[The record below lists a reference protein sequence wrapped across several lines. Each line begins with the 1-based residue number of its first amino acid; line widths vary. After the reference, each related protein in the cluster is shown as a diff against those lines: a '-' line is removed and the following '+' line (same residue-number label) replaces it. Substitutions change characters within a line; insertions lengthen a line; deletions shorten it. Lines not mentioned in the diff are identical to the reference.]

1 MIEKAQ
7 SLPADE
13 VFLDLEDA
21 VAPDAKGA
29 ARRNAVTALTEGD
42 WQGKTRVVRINDAT
56 TAWAHRDVVEVVE
69 RAGAHLDCLLLPKV
83 TGPAHVHWLDL
94 LLGQVER
101 AVGLPVGRVGI
112 EAQIED
118 AAGLLHVEA
127 VATASPRLEALV
139 FGPADFMA
147 SLAMPSLAVGG
158 LHPDYPGDTYH
169 YALARILVAA
179 RAYGLQ
185 AVDGPWLA
193 IRDLDGFR
201 AAARRSRA
209 LGYDGKWVVHPG
221 QLDAANETY
230 APTQEEYD
238 NAERILDAFAHA
250 TSAAGG
256 RRGAVLLG
264 EEMVDEASRKMALV
278 IAARGR
284 AAGLR
289 RTPQE

>member
-21 VAPDAKGA
+21 VAPDVKET
-29 ARRNAVTALTEGD
+29 ARRTAATALIEGD
-42 WQGKTRVVRINDAT
+42 WRGKTRVVRINDAT
-56 TAWAHRDVVEVVE
+56 TAWAYRDVVEIVE
-69 RAGAHLDCLLLPKV
+69 KAGVHLDCLLLPKV
-83 TGPAHVHWLDL
+83 TAPAHVQWLDL

-101 AVGLPVGRVGI
+101 ATGLEFGRIGI

-127 VATASPRLEALV
+127 IAAASPRLEALV

-158 LHPDYPGDTYH
+158 LHPDYPGDSYH
-169 YALARILVAA
+169 YALVRIIVAA
-179 RAYGLQ
+179 RAHGLQ

-193 IRDLDGFR
+193 VRDVDGFR

-238 NAERILDAFAHA
+238 NAERILDAYAHA
-250 TSAAGG
+250 LSAAGG

-264 EEMVDEASRKMALV
+264 AEMVDEASRKMALV

-289 RTPQE
+289 RTPQD